1 MNNLIELVNITIAYG
16 KKQILEKF
24 NYKFEKGKSYV
35 ILGRSGCGKSS
46 LLKLIAGL
54 LKQTKGVTIREN
66 GYKTYLLHQNYVNY
80 PWLSVLENTLLPIK
94 INRKITEQDKE
105 QAKKVLEYLGLQEHQ
120 KMIYEL
126 SGGQQQRLALAR
138 LLMANPDTIL
148 LDEPTSALDEETT
161 LVVESILKEL
171 KAKGKTLITVT
182 HNKGVAERLADEIIN
197 L

>member
-80 PWLSVLENTLLPIK
+80 PWLSVLENTLLPVK
-94 INRKITEQDKE
+94 INRRVTEQDKE

-138 LLMANPDTIL
+138 LLMANPDIIL

-161 LVVESILKEL
+161 LVVENILKEL
-171 KAKGKTLITVT
+171 RIKGETLITVT
-182 HNKGVAERLADEIIN
+182 HNKAVAERLADEIIN

>member
-138 LLMANPDTIL
+138 LLMANPDIIL

-182 HNKGVAERLADEIIN
+182 HNKAVAERLADKIIN

>member
-1 MNNLIELVNITIAYG
+1 M
-16 KKQILEKF
+16 
-24 NYKFEKGKSYV
+24 
-35 ILGRSGCGKSS
+35 
-46 LLKLIAGL
+46 
-54 LKQTKGVTIREN
+54 KQTKGIIIRGN

-94 INRKITEQDKE
+94 INRKITEQDKG

-138 LLMANPDTIL
+138 LLMANPDIIL

-171 KAKGKTLITVT
+171 RAKGKTLIIVT
-182 HNKGVAERLADEIIN
+182 HNKAVAERLADEIIN

>member
-1 MNNLIELVNITIAYG
+1 MIELVNICISYG
-16 KKQILEKF
+16 KKTIIDKF

-35 ILGRSGCGKSS
+35 ILGRSGCGKST

-54 LKQTKGVTIREN
+54 LKQTKGITIREN

-80 PWLSVLENTLLPIK
+80 PWLNVLENSLLPIK

-105 QAKKVLEYLGLQEHQ
+105 QAKIVLEYLGLMEHK

-138 LLMANPDTIL
+138 LLMANPDIIL

-171 KAKGKTLITVT
+171 RLKGKTLITVT
-182 HNKGVAERLADEIIN
+182 HNKAVAERLADEIIN

>member
-80 PWLSVLENTLLPIK
+80 PWLSVLENTLLPVK
-94 INRKITEQDKE
+94 INRRVTEQDKE

-138 LLMANPDTIL
+138 LLMANPDIIL

-161 LVVESILKEL
+161 LVVENILKEL
-171 KAKGKTLITVT
+171 RIKGKTLITVT
-182 HNKGVAERLADEIIN
+182 HNKAVAERLADEIIN

>member
-1 MNNLIELVNITIAYG
+1 MIELVNITIAYG
-16 KKQILEKF
+16 KKQILEKL

-94 INRKITEQDKE
+94 INRKVTKQDKE

-138 LLMANPDTIL
+138 LLMANPDIIL

-182 HNKGVAERLADEIIN
+182 HNKAVAERLADEIIN

>member
-54 LKQTKGVTIREN
+54 LKQTKGIIIKEN

-182 HNKGVAERLADEIIN
+182 HNKAVAERLADEIIN

>member
-1 MNNLIELVNITIAYG
+1 MTNLIELVNITIAYG
-16 KKQILEKF
+16 KKQILEKL

-94 INRKITEQDKE
+94 INRKVTKQDKE

-138 LLMANPDTIL
+138 LLMANPDIIL

-182 HNKGVAERLADEIIN
+182 HNKAVAERLADEIIN